1 MEIVCFGELL
11 LRLGAPGR
19 EFLLQSPRLDV
30 QVGGAEANVAV
41 SLSRLGHRARMVGVV
56 STGPLGEA
64 AAGELRR
71 HRVDT
76 TALRTGPGRMGLYFL
91 QTGAGL
97 RPSEVLYDRAGS
109 AFALADPAG
118 YDWPALL
125 AGADWLHL
133 SGVTPALGQRTSDAA
148 LAAARAARKLGVKV
162 SFDGNYRPKLWQ
174 AWQGDAPKI
183 LRELIAEAD
192 LVFADHR
199 DMSVVLGIEFA
210 DEGPAL
216 QVQAAAREAF
226 AAFPNLQTLASTI
239 RTQHSVDHHALAAV
253 MVARN
258 GHITQAPAIDLPGII
273 DRIGGGDAFAAGL
286 LHAISMQGESTTRE
300 DGSMVALRFAL
311 AAAALKHSIPGD
323 FNLASEADIQ
333 ACANEARFDVKR

>member
-19 EFLLQSPRLDV
+19 EFLLQSPRLSV

-41 SLSRLGHRARMVGVV
+41 SLSRLGHQARMVGVV
-56 STGPLGEA
+56 PAGPLGDA

-71 HRVDT
+71 HGVDT
-76 TALRTGPGRMGLYFL
+76 AALRTGPGRMGLYFL

-97 RPSEVLYDRAGS
+97 RPSEVLYDRADS

-133 SGVTPALGQRTSDAA
+133 SGVTPALGQRTSAAA

-174 AWQGDAPKI
+174 AWQGDAPGI

-199 DMSVVLGIEFA
+199 DMSVVLGIQFA

-226 AAFPNLQTLASTI
+226 AAFPNLQMLASTI

-253 MVARN
+253 M
-258 GHITQAPAIDLPGII
+258 ITRDGQSTLAPAMDLPGIV

-286 LHAISMQGESTTRE
+286 LHALAKQGGAMTRK
-300 DGSMVALRFAL
+300 DDAMAALRFAL

-323 FNLASEADIQ
+323 FNLASEADIL
-333 ACANEARFDVKR
+333 ACAGEARFDVKR